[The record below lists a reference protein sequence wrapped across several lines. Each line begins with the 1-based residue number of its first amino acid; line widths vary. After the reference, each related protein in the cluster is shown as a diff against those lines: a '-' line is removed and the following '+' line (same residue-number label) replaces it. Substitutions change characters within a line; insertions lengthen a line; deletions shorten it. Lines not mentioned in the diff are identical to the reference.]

1 LRCRGRFGRIG
12 KAFWIEPEEEE
23 GQQQQARIVLVIANI
38 IIISISS
45 RGHKIT

>member
-12 KAFWIEPEEEE
+12 KAFWIEPEEE
-23 GQQQQARIVLVIANI
+23 GQQQQARIVLVIAII